1 MLPELRLKALWAFK
15 NLAFG
20 CEPQLQQ
27 QLLQELGWGVF
38 SELLTR
44 DDDVGVRAQ
53 AVGLLQNLCKGGD
66 SIEQVRACCHMVLA
80 LGLQQAPCCCSKAG
94 VHLVGVCVV
103 HGVCSRL
110 GVQCF
115 SHTVFT
121 ARIREMFL

>member
-1 MLPELRLKALWAFK
+1 LALDFSNVAPALVEAGLLPALAPLLTSMLPELRLKALWAFK

-66 SIEQVRACCHMVLA
+66 SIEQVCLCVESSSARVPYYTCFIPLNGMVDLY
-80 LGLQQAPCCCSKAG
+80 
-94 VHLVGVCVV
+94 
-103 HGVCSRL
+103 
-110 GVQCF
+110 
-115 SHTVFT
+115 
-121 ARIREMFL
+121 